1 MPSVEL
7 LTYLELV
14 GQQLKLK
21 LFEDRLA
28 LQKVTYLLQEAGVD
42 LGYTFTWYVRGP
54 YSPSLT
60 RDAYQLVNFRVD
72 TKQLPQPEAADAK
85 KIQVISQLIKSVE
98 GRRPS
103 REYWLELLGSLHFVA
118 KHLSPGKSR
127 KEIIADFKQ
136 KKPGFKD
143 DDIRQ
148 AWKLLQD
155 HELIRRP

>member
-1 MPSVEL
+1 MPSVKL

-60 RDAYQLVNFRVD
+60 RDAYQLVNLTVD
-72 TKQLPQPEAADAK
+72 SKQLPQPEVTDAK
-85 KIQVISQLIKSVE
+85 KIQTISRLIESVE
-98 GRRPS
+98 GSAPS

-118 KHLSPGKSR
+118 KHLSPGKSD

-136 KKPGFKD
+136 RKPGFKD
-143 DDIRQ
+143 EDIRH
-148 AWKLLQD
+148 AWELLQA
-155 HELIRRP
+155 HELIRR

>member
-1 MPSVEL
+1 MPSVKL

-60 RDAYQLVNFRVD
+60 RDAYQLVNFTVD
-72 TKQLPQPEAADAK
+72 SKQLPQPEVTDAK
-85 KIQVISQLIKSVE
+85 KIQTISRLIQSVE
-98 GRRPS
+98 GSDPS

-118 KHLSPGKSR
+118 KYLSPGKSD

-136 KKPGFKD
+136 RKPSFKD
-143 DDIRQ
+143 EDINH
-148 AWKLLQD
+148 AWELLQA
-155 HELIRRP
+155 HELTRRQ